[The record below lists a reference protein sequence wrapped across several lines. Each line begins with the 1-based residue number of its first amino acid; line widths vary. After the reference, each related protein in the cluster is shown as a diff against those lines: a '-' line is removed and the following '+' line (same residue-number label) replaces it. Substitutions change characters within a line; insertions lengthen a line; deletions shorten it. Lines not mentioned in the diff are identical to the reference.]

1 MLGNIVCGNLEELSK
16 GKGLDLLQSTF
27 NTLISELANY
37 LNLQPFYPNIIIK
50 LKKEGK
56 IFWILNCDDN
66 INDSSGPILL
76 FFYANDHWILRIDS
90 LRNFN
95 YQFTEKIHKRTI

>member
-37 LNLQPFYPNIIIK
+37 LNLQPFYPK
-50 LKKEGK
+50 L
-56 IFWILNCDDN
+56 IPLVSF
-66 INDSSGPILL
+66 S
-76 FFYANDHWILRIDS
+76 
-90 LRNFN
+90 
-95 YQFTEKIHKRTI
+95 